1 MKSFYEYLNLRES
14 GFIKPTPP
22 PERTPYDPNRNKPK
36 IAITPDASQE
46 PIKELPI
53 LIGKSPNPDLN
64 IYTLADA
71 FGFRGKVEKATNEEI
86 LIKYP
91 KNIYGGE
98 SELKYYIHRD
108 GQPAID
114 TAHYNPK
121 WGEYQ
126 ASRRKGM
133 DPDDTNTL
141 LTHLKKYVVKPQ

>member
-1 MKSFYEYLNLRES
+1 MKSFYEWLNLREMF
-14 GFIKPTPP
+14 GKPIPP
-22 PERTPYDPNRNKPK
+22 PPPTPYDPNRNKPK
-36 IAITPDASQE
+36 IAVTPDASQE

-53 LIGKSPNPDLN
+53 KIGKSPNDVN
-64 IYTLADA
+64 IYQLADA
-71 FGFRGKVEKATNEEI
+71 FGFRGKVEKATNKEI

-121 WGEYQ
+121 WGTDQ
-126 ASRRKGM
+126 ASRRKVM